1 MEVTCSIRGDLRSAC
16 NAAGMIDRYI
26 LGTDHLYQKPAYRNL
41 KECNIS
47 KSGQVSK
54 SAPSWCYA
62 PFEPEGILSS
72 LTTSLACIIGIQ
84 YGHILIELQGHKDRV
99 CNWSLLSVSFLI
111 LGSILALID
120 IQVLHFSFQLLVVLL
135 MMESC

>member
-16 NAAGMIDRYI
+16 NATGMIDRYI

-47 KSGQVSK
+47 KSGQVSE

-72 LTTSLACIIGIQ
+72 LTTSLAYIIGIQ

>member
-1 MEVTCSIRGDLRSAC
+1 MCGVILLLAIYMGLTYGLYVADWQFKDLHSLSSLIFENGSTIRDLRSAC

-62 PFEPEGILSS
+62 PFEPEGILR
-72 LTTSLACIIGIQ
+72 
-84 YGHILIELQGHKDRV
+84 LIVYL
-99 CNWSLLSVSFLI
+99 
-111 LGSILALID
+111 SILT
-120 IQVLHFSFQLLVVLL
+120 ST
-135 MMESC
+135 